1 MRVNESLAKFS
12 SAINGLLFGGG
23 VALTLGL
30 FVFLS
35 GGSSPLGL
43 VFGVLFL
50 YIGSGLIALG
60 IFGAFLRITAKAV
73 IEGLGGNF
81 HVDFVSKPVNSLNDE
96 VYNSLSTEQKQDW
109 ESAGRP
115 NLKAWDEAGRP
126 DFKHY
131 K

>member
-1 MRVNESLAKFS
+1 MKVNESLAKFS
-12 SAINGLLFGGG
+12 SAINGLFAGGG
-23 VALTLGL
+23 ITLALGL
-30 FVFLS
+30 VVFLS

-43 VFGVLFL
+43 IFGVLFL

-73 IEGLGGNF
+73 IEGLGGNL
-81 HVDFVSKPVNSLNDE
+81 HVDLNSNLANSAHDE
-96 VYNSLSTEQKQDW
+96 VYKTLSPEQKTDW

-115 NLKAWDEAGRP
+115 NLKAWDAAGRP

-131 K
+131 R